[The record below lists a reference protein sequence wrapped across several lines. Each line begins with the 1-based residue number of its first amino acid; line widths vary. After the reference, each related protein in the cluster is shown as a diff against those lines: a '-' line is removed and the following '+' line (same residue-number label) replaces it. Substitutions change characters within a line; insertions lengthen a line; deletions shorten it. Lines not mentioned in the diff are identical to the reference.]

1 MNPISII
8 LSGSLHL
15 HRAEVI
21 PELFHGPQAA
31 HTPSNRDYMDHHYV
45 EDLQPNAVVEAYL

>member
-15 HRAEVI
+15 HRSEVI
-21 PELFHGPQAA
+21 PELFHGPQTA
-31 HTPSNRDYMDHHYV
+31 HTLSNRDYMDHHYV
-45 EDLQPNAVVEAYL
+45 EDLQPNVVVEDL